1 MPSSA
6 VAACEVQ
13 DSCYPC
19 ERFSW
24 DDSRRA
30 SGDASDDWSFPAT
43 IPTHPLTPVSFRNA
57 RNWPC
62 FRHFRVSPFRGDS
75 CLKGQPCAPAP
86 FAGGRFLPVSGFNQ
100 ELVNG
105 AARVVRPQAGRAETG
120 PRISLTST
128 AEHRADP
135 IHQTAPSSNS
145 PPTANSFLPAA
156 LASAT
161 AWLATKG
168 RQQTVRLGP
177 A

>member
-1 MPSSA
+1 
-6 VAACEVQ
+6 V
-13 DSCYPC
+13 
-19 ERFSW
+19 
-24 DDSRRA
+24 RRA
-30 SGDASDDWSFPAT
+30 GLLRRHGRSGTRFPAP
-43 IPTHPLTPVSFRNA
+43 PTPGGRVENCYIGRANCSSLNDSGPLVNA
-57 RNWPC
+57 SLCPKLRNWPC
-62 FRHFRVSPFRGDS
+62 FRHFRVSPFRADS
-75 CLKGQPCAPAP
+75 HLNGQPCAPAP
-86 FAGGRFLPVSGFNQ
+86 FAGGRFSPSPNGNQ

-128 AEHRADP
+128 AEHRAGP

-161 AWLATKG
+161 AWLAIKS